1 MMTGRKGDVLRAR
14 VWLDHDKLAATPFP
28 RAMLMVAMRYVRR
41 QLAEA
46 DEGNLEPPRCR
57 VAVDGQRTRITLEA
71 TFK

>member
-1 MMTGRKGDVLRAR
+1 
-14 VWLDHDKLAATPFP
+14 
-28 RAMLMVAMRYVRR
+28 MVAMRYVRR